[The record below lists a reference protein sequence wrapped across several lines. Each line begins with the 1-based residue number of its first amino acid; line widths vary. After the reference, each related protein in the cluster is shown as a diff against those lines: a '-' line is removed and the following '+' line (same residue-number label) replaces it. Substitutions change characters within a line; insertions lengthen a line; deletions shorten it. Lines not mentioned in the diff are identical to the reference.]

1 MTLDTDNTMAMDN
14 IDQPKTAIPSTP
26 EEKNVHIPWTA
37 SECPPPSTPA
47 SPGKSKHPWTWTWT
61 RKKLALL
68 VLIAVVAVVII
79 VLVITLPVV
88 LLRRG
93 SRDDPSYH
101 IEANRPRRVL
111 GNFPDPGLLRVNNT
125 WYAYGTN
132 AETNV
137 TGVSNVPVAISH
149 DFTNW
154 TKLADHD
161 VLPTEGDWEA
171 NVNHWAPDAIQRV
184 SNTYSFDRNAR
195 MTHS

>member
-1 MTLDTDNTMAMDN
+1 MAQDTDNTMAMDN
-14 IDQPKTAIPSTP
+14 PGHSKTAISSAP
-26 EEKNVHIPWTA
+26 EEKNAHIPWTA
-37 SECPPPSTPA
+37 LESPPPSAPP
-47 SPGKSKHPWTWTWT
+47 SPEKSKQPWTWT
-61 RKKLALL
+61 RKKLVLL
-68 VLIAVVAVVII
+68 VLIAVVAVIII

-125 WYAYGTN
+125 WYSYGTN

-137 TGVSNVPVAISH
+137 TGVFNVQVAVSH

-161 VLPTEGDWEA
+161 VLPSEGDWEA

-184 SNTYSFDRNAR
+184 SNTDFSFIVLQK
-195 MTHS
+195 

>member
-1 MTLDTDNTMAMDN
+1 MVQETDNTMAVD
-14 IDQPKTAIPSTP
+14 IPDHSTTAISSMP
-26 EEKNVHIPWTA
+26 EEKNAHIPWTA
-37 SECPPPSTPA
+37 SECPSAPPSPR
-47 SPGKSKHPWTWTWT
+47 KSKQPWTWT
-61 RKKLALL
+61 RKKITLL
-68 VLIAVVAVVII
+68 SLIAVVAVVII
-79 VLVITLPVV
+79 VLVITLPIV
-88 LLRRG
+88 LLRRD

-101 IEANRPRRVL
+101 IEANCPRRVL

-125 WYAYGTN
+125 WYSYGTN

-137 TGVSNVPVAISH
+137 TEVPNVPVAISH

-184 SNTYSFDRNAR
+184 SNTKFF
-195 MTHS
+195 

>member
-1 MTLDTDNTMAMDN
+1 MD
-14 IDQPKTAIPSTP
+14 DQAQSKAAIPSTP
-26 EEKNVHIPWTA
+26 EEKNAQIPWTA
-37 SECPPPSTPA
+37 SECPPASAPP
-47 SPGKSKHPWTWTWT
+47 SPGQTEQPWTWT

-68 VLIAVVAVVII
+68 VLIAVAGVIII

-93 SRDDPSYH
+93 PPDDPSYH

-137 TGVSNVPVAISH
+137 TEVANVPVAISH

-161 VLPTEGDWEA
+161 VLPTEGHWEA

-184 SNTYSFDRNAR
+184 SKQKSPRQ
-195 MTHS
+195 

>member
-1 MTLDTDNTMAMDN
+1 MAQDTDNTMAMDN
-14 IDQPKTAIPSTP
+14 PDQPKTAISSMP
-26 EEKNVHIPWTA
+26 EEKNAHIPWTA
-37 SECPPPSTPA
+37 SECPPPSAPP
-47 SPGKSKHPWTWTWT
+47 SPGKPKQPWTWT
-61 RKKLALL
+61 RKRLALL
-68 VLIAVVAVVII
+68 VLIVVAAVVII

-93 SRDDPSYH
+93 SRDDPSYY

-137 TGVSNVPVAISH
+137 TEVSNVPVAISH

-171 NVNHWAPDAIQRV
+171 NVNHWTPDAIQRV
-184 SNTYSFDRNAR
+184 SKQKSLL
-195 MTHS
+195 